1 MFCSISGSVP
11 QEPVVSKKTGH
22 LYEKRII
29 EKYIKSEGRCPI
41 SGKDMSEEDLL
52 IVEAN
57 PAVRPRPASES
68 SIPGLLAMFQ
78 NEWDEVMLETFTLKQ
93 HLDATRQEL
102 SSALYQHDASC
113 RVIAKLMRERD
124 EAREALSNLIQNKP
138 TTHLNSNEAK
148 STSEQEMDIS
158 PTMESVGVLNVN
170 VINAL
175 DSKMAELS
183 GTRKGRKPN
192 PDLIT
197 KEKLSSFEIK
207 VLLSIYNLYNL
218 HIYYFIIYIISY
230 ISLFNNST
238 YYPSI

>member
-41 SGKDMSEEDLL
+41 SGKDMTEEDLL
-52 IVEAN
+52 IIEAN

-124 EAREALSNLIQNKP
+124 EAREALSNVNQNKVIVP
-138 TTHLNSNEAK
+138 STQQSNNNETK
-148 STSEQEMDIS
+148 STSDQQEMDVSPAIGIYLFIYLTIHLCIYLNLFLNSIS
-158 PTMESVGVLNVN
+158 
-170 VINAL
+170 
-175 DSKMAELS
+175 
-183 GTRKGRKPN
+183 
-192 PDLIT
+192 
-197 KEKLSSFEIK
+197 
-207 VLLSIYNLYNL
+207 NLYR
-218 HIYYFIIYIISY
+218 ITFFRCECY
-230 ISLFNNST
+230 
-238 YYPSI
+238 